1 MAPGTQIDGM
11 RSDGTLTDYFGGE
24 LRRFALPVFGELRQL
39 QDKHDLGPAG
49 FEVLFRSQ
57 AWRAEHVADVIKFGL
72 IGGGMAEAEADKLV
86 KSTIAAGRLLRY
98 VPLAH
103 MIILTALGPM
113 DPETEPKK
121 PEAPETET
129 DGRTRS
135 DPADNSLSE
144 T

>member
-1 MAPGTQIDGM
+1 M
-11 RSDGTLTDYFGGE
+11 
-24 LRRFALPVFGELRQL
+24 
-39 QDKHDLGPAG
+39 
-49 FEVLFRSQ
+49 LFRSQ

-113 DPETEPKK
+113 DPETEPK